1 MKKKII
7 AIALCLAMLFSLSAC
22 MDSEDI
28 AVSYA
33 KDYEDGPQEETEWG
47 IYWYLC
53 GSDLESGGG
62 FATTDLMEMMD
73 ATLPEGVRVVIE
85 TGGSSYWY
93 NDTVSPDYIQ
103 RWVYDQDGLYQ
114 VDEVPSANMGTADT
128 LADFLG
134 YAKQNFPA
142 EKTAVIFWNHGGGS
156 VSGAA
161 FDELYNYDS
170 LDLSEM
176 YEAFNRTWEPNAEDP
191 PVELVGF
198 DTCLMATLDVAWVFQ
213 DMGHYLVASEELEP
227 GCGWSYD
234 LWLDALAGD
243 PSMDGE
249 ALGREICDAF
259 YAGCE
264 AEGSAD
270 SVTLSVTDLTR
281 IAPLLAAY
289 DAFGG
294 EALVSVCEDSG
305 FYSRFARAALGAEN
319 YGGNTREQGYS
330 NMVDLGDLAR
340 ESGDILEDSSA
351 QVLSALEDCV
361 VYTVN
366 GRYRADSTG
375 LSCYYSYSGD
385 IDDFNAYADQGA
397 DSAFKYFYGY
407 GLTGS
412 LSDDGLDYVSGLTQQ
427 TGEQPPAPLSLDGL
441 GWEDHPITVDDAGF
455 ATLTLGPQA
464 YDVLA
469 TIGFSLCY
477 LSEEDDLLIFLG
489 TDNDMD
495 ADWDNGVFKDNFRG
509 VWGSLDGSLVYMELS
524 AEGED
529 YNIYSVP
536 VLLNGQRY
544 NLEVVYDFTT
554 EEWTI
559 EGARKPIDDNGMADK
574 ELKKLA
580 VGDEITILW
589 YASSISGDEDEF
601 EEYEMD
607 TVTVT
612 ESTAFY
618 ESDLGDG
625 VFMLIFEM
633 TDGQGNTVYSDP
645 SMFEVADGEIYAYA

>member
-1 MKKKII
+1 MKKRILC
-7 AIALCLAMLFSLSAC
+7 AALALALAASLTGCL
-22 MDSEDI
+22 D
-28 AVSYA
+28 
-33 KDYEDGPQEETEWG
+33 DGGYGAEPKSFELTEQEPTEWA

-62 FATTDLMEMMD
+62 YATTDLTEMMK
-73 ATLPEGVRVVIE
+73 AALPDNVRVVIE

-93 NDTVSPDYIQ
+93 NDTVSADYIQ
-103 RWVYDQDGLYQ
+103 RWVYDSQGLYQ
-114 VDEVPSANMGTADT
+114 VDEQPVANMGSADT

-134 YAKQNFPA
+134 FAKQYFPA

-161 FDELYNYDS
+161 FDELYDYDS
-170 LDLSEM
+170 LELDEL
-176 YEAFNRTWEPNAEDP
+176 YEAFNRTWEPSAEKP

-198 DTCLMATLDVAWVFQ
+198 DTCLMATLDVAWVFE
-213 DMGHYLVASEELEP
+213 DMGHYLVASEEVEP

-234 LWLDALAGD
+234 RWLGALAED
-243 PSMDGE
+243 PSMDG
-249 ALGREICDAF
+249 AGLGRSICDGF
-259 YAGCE
+259 YEGCRD
-264 AEGSAD
+264 EGSED
-270 SVTLSVTDLTR
+270 SITLSVTDLTR
-281 IAPLLAAY
+281 LQPLLDAY

-294 EALVSVCEDSG
+294 EALKSVYEDEG
-305 FYSRFARAALGAEN
+305 FYSRFARAASGAEN

-340 ESGDILEDSSA
+340 ESGGILSQTSGD
-351 QVLSALEDCV
+351 VLSALDECV
-361 VYTVN
+361 IYTVS

-385 IDDFNAYADQGA
+385 LDDYYGYSDVGA
-397 DSAFKYFYGY
+397 GEAFKYFYGY

-412 LSDDGLDYVSGLTQQ
+412 LSDEGLRYISGLTEQQ
-427 TGEQPPAPLSLDGL
+427 ESQPPAPLTLTGL
-441 GWEDHPITVDDAGF
+441 GWEDHPITVDEDGC
-455 ATLTLGPQA
+455 ATLTLGREA
-464 YDVLA
+464 NDVLA

-477 LSEEDDLLIFLG
+477 LSEEDDLLIYLG

-495 ADWDNGVFKDNFRG
+495 ADWERGVFKDNFRG

-529 YNIYSVP
+529 YNLYSVP
-536 VLLNGQRY
+536 VLLNGERY
-544 NLEVVYDFTT
+544 NLEVAYDFTL
-554 EEWTI
+554 EQWTI
-559 EGARKPIDDNGMADK
+559 QGARKPIENGMADK
-574 ELKKLA
+574 QLRKLEE
-580 VGDEITILW
+580 GDQVTILW
-589 YASSISGDEDEF
+589 YASTISGDEEEF
-601 EEYEMD
+601 DEYEMD

-612 ESTAFY
+612 ADTAFY

-633 TDGQGNTVYSDP
+633 TDGQGNTAYSDP
-645 SMFEVADGEIYAYA
+645 SMFEVADGEIYTYA